1 MYQLTP
7 HPDHP
12 SDAVEAITVGI
23 AADGEHV
30 GLTYRVTGDLGR
42 LLLPGLGRL
51 RREDRL
57 WTSTCF
63 EIFLRYGP
71 VGYREY
77 NFAPDGRWSAYRF
90 ASYRRA
96 RSNLSQKCHIEALYD
111 DDAYVLSAHILGQG
125 VAGHDIGLSTIIK
138 ERDGRTSFWA
148 LAHPDGD
155 ADFHHDACFALKG
168 DDL

>member
-1 MYQLTP
+1 MLELVP

-12 SDAVEAITVGI
+12 SEAVRSISVGI
-23 AADGEHV
+23 AADGENI
-30 GLTYRVTGDLGR
+30 GITYRLTGQLDH
-42 LLLPGLGRL
+42 LLLPGLGKL

-57 WTSTCF
+57 WRSTCF
-63 EIFLRYGP
+63 EIFLRHGP

-96 RSNLSQKCHIEALYD
+96 RSNLSQKCLIEALYEE
-111 DDAYVLSAHILGQG
+111 DAYVLAAHIVGQQ
-125 VAGHDIGLSTIIK
+125 VAGHEIGLSTIVK
-138 ERDGRTSFWA
+138 ERDGRMSFWA
-148 LAHPDGD
+148 LKHPPGD
-155 ADFHHDACFALKG
+155 ADFHHDDCFALKG